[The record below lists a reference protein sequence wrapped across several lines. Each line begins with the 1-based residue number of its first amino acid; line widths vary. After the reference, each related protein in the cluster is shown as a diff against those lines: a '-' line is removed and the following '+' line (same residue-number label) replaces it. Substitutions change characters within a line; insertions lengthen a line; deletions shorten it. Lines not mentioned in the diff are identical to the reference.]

1 SLEPS
6 MNFLQRI
13 LLAVSLVALPCQAQ
27 TGDGTVVSE
36 VSCKPINLSYVQ
48 YLEASQRI
56 HLAEA
61 GRASAFGIDPPPFA
75 DFQRTLFTEQEY
87 LQRTAPLN
95 FECLRIRYLSDGM
108 EVVGH
113 IFKPIE
119 TSGKKFPVIIYN
131 RGGNREFSKNTP
143 FDMVEFYD
151 FLKAG
156 FVVIAS
162 QYRGNDGGEGR
173 EEFGGADVKDVLN
186 LVPLARS
193 LGYAD
198 TNNIFMYGHSRGA
211 MMTLLAIK
219 EGCPI
224 RAAAVVGV
232 SSDLEIES
240 ARRPEL
246 ARMESELI
254 PGFDEDPESAYFER
268 SAANWA
274 HRIDVPLLILHGA
287 DDWRVEVGQALT
299 LARELIDA
307 NNDDFEL
314 KIYANDDHSLTL
326 NREDKTKRIVGW
338 FQRHSIPPVQPQ
350 HAAVAGH

>member
-1 SLEPS
+1 
-6 MNFLQRI
+6 MNFIAKLGLGA
-13 LLAVSLVALPCQAQ
+13 LLLISLSCGADNGTIVDEVAC
-27 TGDGTVVSE
+27 D
-36 VSCKPINLSYVQ
+36 PINLSYAQ
-48 YLEASQRI
+48 YLDASQRI

-61 GRASAFGIDPPPFA
+61 RKASIFGIDPPPLA
-75 DFQRTLFTEQEY
+75 DFQQTLFGEDEY
-87 LQRTAPLN
+87 LRRTAPSD
-95 FECLRIRYLSDGM
+95 FECRRIRYLSDGM

-113 IFKPIE
+113 IFKPLN
-119 TSGKKFPVIIYN
+119 TAGRRFPVIIFN
-131 RGGNREFSKNTP
+131 RGGNREFSKNSP

-151 FLKAG
+151 FLRAG
-156 FVVIAS
+156 YIVLAS

-173 EEFGGADVKDVLN
+173 EEFGGADVNDVLN
-186 LVPLARS
+186 LIPLAQS

-198 TNNIFMYGHSRGA
+198 MNNVFMYGHSRGA
-211 MMTLLAIK
+211 MMTLLAIR

-224 RAAAVVGV
+224 KAAAVVGV

-240 ARRPEL
+240 ERRPEL

-254 PGFDEDPESAYFER
+254 PGFDEDPASAYFAR

-274 HRIDVPLLILHGA
+274 HMIDVPLLILHGA

-299 LARELIDA
+299 LARELQDA

-326 NREDKTKRIVGW
+326 NREDKTRRILGW
-338 FQRHSIPPVQPQ
+338 FQKHSTFKS
-350 HAAVAGH
+350 AARSD